1 MALYR
6 ERLTL
11 VAVKI
16 EATSGTDATP
26 SPTTDSVKM
35 VGQPTIV
42 VDYLESGDRGD
53 VVNGVLITEDRAAPA
68 ARFGRIENLNLEV
81 KGGGSAGS
89 TPEGDQCR
97 RVEVVHHARSEYGDG
112 HRLRVGRRKAV
123 QAGGL
128 HRAV

>member
-68 ARFGRIENLNLEV
+68 ARFGRIENLKLEV

-89 TPEGDQCR
+89 TPEGD
-97 RVEVVHHARSEYGDG
+97 AL
-112 HRLRVGRRKAV
+112 LRA
-123 QAGGL
+123 AGFSVTTS
-128 HRAV
+128 A